1 MCPYNIA
8 FRQLLSF
15 FPFLFIVCVL
25 EFIQQWAFIS
35 YLVYW
40 FMLPYAYGFLHL
52 LLSRHLIIWLFK
64 NNIGRITPTLED
76 PSHTANHNSLLDNQE
91 LVNPTEDQYSMHND
105 ILDAHHHIRNMQNVS
120 GFHSLNTSISQ
131 TFASVMT
138 SAVSRNSTSDPQ
150 YVARVSSPALPHV
163 GVRITSDYNRSHSTL
178 YLQK

>member
-1 MCPYNIA
+1 
-8 FRQLLSF
+8 
-15 FPFLFIVCVL
+15 
-25 EFIQQWAFIS
+25 
-35 YLVYW
+35 
-40 FMLPYAYGFLHL
+40 MLPYAYGFLHL

-138 SAVSRNSTSDPQ
+138 SAVSRNSTSDPH
-150 YVARVSSPALPHV
+150 YVGNVARVSSPAALPFHMLV
-163 GVRITSDYNRSHSTL
+163 LESLLIITVAIQHCIFKSSWD
-178 YLQK
+178 